1 VEWQIVGVFRDVRN
15 RGPQD
20 EIRPEID
27 VPFWQ
32 SPWPSAVV
40 TVRTAGDLDSVRNS
54 LAAIVQSMDPDLPM
68 AGVRTMDQIVSERL
82 AGDRFNAAL
91 FGSFAGIALL
101 LAAVGIYGVMSFV
114 VAQRTHEL
122 GLRMALGASKAQVLE
137 LVMKDGMSTALVGTA
152 IGFVGAYFVG
162 QAMQGMFT
170 GVAALDFVRFGAVAA
185 TLLAS
190 ALLACY
196 VPARRATR
204 VDPLSA
210 LREE

>member
-1 VEWQIVGVFRDVRN
+1 VGD
-15 RGPQD
+15 P
-20 EIRPEID
+20 
-27 VPFWQ
+27 
-32 SPWPSAVV
+32 
-40 TVRTAGDLDSVRNS
+40 DSVRNS
-54 LAAIVQSMDPDLPM
+54 LAAIVQSMDPDLPI
-68 AGVRTMDQIVSERL
+68 AGVRTMDQIVDEQL
-82 AGDRFNAAL
+82 AGDRFNAVL

-122 GLRMALGASKAQVLE
+122 GLRMALGASKAQVLQ
-137 LVMKDGMSTALVGTA
+137 LVMKDGMATALFGTA

-162 QAMQGMFT
+162 RAMQGMFT
-170 GVAALDFVRFGAVAA
+170 GVAALDFARFGVVAV